1 VGEILFVDD
10 FSDPEPWTVP
20 QTDRGQIS
28 VGGGE
33 LNIIIY
39 EPKTFL
45 IGSREKPDLQNFY
58 AEISANPILCSAE
71 DEYGFLF
78 KVIGREQYYRF
89 ALTCGGFVRLDTIIG
104 EGGSILYP
112 WTRSGSLPAG
122 APSKSKLAVLVDGDQ
137 ISLFINGDRQL
148 TVTDQ
153 QLTVGSFGV
162 YARSV
167 NDSAVTVSFSNLII
181 REVLSK

>member
-1 VGEILFVDD
+1 
-10 FSDPEPWTVP
+10 
-20 QTDRGQIS
+20 

-45 IGSREKPDLQNFY
+45 IGTREKPDLQNFY
-58 AEISANPILCSAE
+58 AEISANPILCSSD

-89 ALTCGGFVRLDTIIG
+89 ALTCGGFVRLDSIIG
-104 EGGSILYP
+104 ESGTILYP

-122 APSKSKLAVLVDGDQ
+122 APSNSKLAVLVDGDQ

-153 QLTVGSFGV
+153 QLLVGSFGV

-181 REVLSK
+181 REILSK